1 MSALMPHLKIPTD
14 RSIILVGMMGVGKSS
29 VGKRLAKR
37 LGMPFFDADD
47 EIETAA
53 GMTIAEMFERY
64 SEEYFRDGERRVI
77 ARLIEGPAKIVATG
91 GGAFVNDATRA
102 LIKQKALSIWLDADI
117 DILVERVARRS
128 HRPLLRGKD
137 TKTVLTELSQ
147 VRNPLYA
154 QADIHIRS
162 DASPH
167 AVTVDSILKALEA

>member
-1 MSALMPHLKIPTD
+1 
-14 RSIILVGMMGVGKSS
+14 MGVGKSS

-102 LIKQKALSIWLDADI
+102 LIKQTALSVWLDADI

-137 TKTVLTELSQ
+137 TKTVLTELSR

-167 AVTVDSILKALEA
+167 ANTVDSILKALEA

>member
-1 MSALMPHLKIPTD
+1 
-14 RSIILVGMMGVGKSS
+14 MGVGKSS

-47 EIETAA
+47 DIETAA

-102 LIKQKALSIWLDADI
+102 LIKQTALSVWLDADI

-137 TKTVLTELSQ
+137 TKTVLTELSR

-167 AVTVDSILKALEA
+167 ANTVDSILKALEA